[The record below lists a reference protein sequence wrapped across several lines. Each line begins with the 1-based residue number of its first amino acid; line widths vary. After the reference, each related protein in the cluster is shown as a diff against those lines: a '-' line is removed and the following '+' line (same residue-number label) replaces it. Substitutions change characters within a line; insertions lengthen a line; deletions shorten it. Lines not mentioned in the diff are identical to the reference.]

1 MKTMK
6 KLFALLLAVLM
17 VMGMATTAMAD
28 TGTTY
33 SIKINSEHED
43 HTYTAY
49 QIFAGKSAGSVL
61 SDITWGDGVSAAG
74 QTALQ
79 NAYGKTNASGVA
91 GALSKTNVKAFADK
105 AAQYLVNGKSGSY
118 DSDSKQFLISGLKA
132 GYYLIK
138 ETSNNLDGTEYAY
151 SEYILEI
158 VNNVEVNP
166 KAGVPTLTKEVKLGG
181 TETYKEAI
189 SATVGD
195 TVYFKLTA
203 SLHAFAKDYSKYY
216 FRFDDT
222 LPAGLTY
229 KGVALSVQ
237 SGTTTYPVSTP
248 YYSVS
253 ESGNVLSVTVQDIH
267 SMINAATGSPTTLSD
282 KIIVE
287 IETTVNE
294 TVTIGKEGNVNKAKL
309 YFSNDPNSD
318 YNGTGIPASLG
329 HTKEAQAAVYS
340 YQINVTKVDAAD
352 ANTKLEDAEFIVG
365 YNNGDNTYTWYV
377 DENKNGVVDGT
388 TSSEENATR
397 FISDENGQL
406 MIKGLKSGT
415 YHIREKA
422 APAQYNLLTTD
433 IIVIYSGSLSQ
444 DTGLINALTITSASG
459 ASHYSTDLDSGSIN
473 LTVTNTKGA
482 TLPTTGGIGTT
493 IFYIVGGVLVL
504 GAGAAFVMK
513 RRNEA

>member
-28 TGTTY
+28 DTTY
-33 SIKINSEHED
+33 TAKIYSEHAE
-43 HTYTAY
+43 HSYTAY
-49 QIFAGKSAGSVL
+49 QIFAGKLAGSVL

-91 GALSKTNVKAFADK
+91 GALSKTNAPTFANNV
-105 AAQYLVNGKSGSY
+105 AQYLVNGKSGSY
-118 DSDSKQFLISGLKA
+118 DSGSKQFLISGLKA

-138 ETSNNLDGTEYAY
+138 ETGNNLDGTEHAY

-158 VNNVEVNP
+158 VNNVEVSP
-166 KAGVPTLTKEVKLGG
+166 KSGVPTLTKEVKLGG

-195 TVYFKLTA
+195 TVYFRLTA
-203 SLHAFAKDYSKYY
+203 SLHAYAKDYSKYY

-229 KGVALSVQ
+229 KSVALSVQ

-253 ESGNVLSVTVQDIH
+253 VIGNVLSVTVQDIH

-282 KIIVE
+282 KIFVE

-294 TVTIGKEGNVNKAKL
+294 NVTISKDGNINKATL
-309 YFSNDPNSD
+309 YFSNDPNSNYD
-318 YNGTGIPASLG
+318 GTGSPGSLG

-352 ANTKLEDAEFIVG
+352 ANTKLENAEFIVG

-444 DTGLINALTITSASG
+444 DTGLIDALTITSASG
-459 ASHYSTDLDSGSIN
+459 ASHYSTDLDSASIN

-513 RRNEA
+513 RRNEEA

>member
-17 VMGMATTAMAD
+17 MVGMLATTAMAD
-28 TGTTY
+28 DTTY
-33 SIKINSEHED
+33 TAKIYSEHAE
-43 HTYTAY
+43 HSYTAY
-49 QIFAGKSAGSVL
+49 QIFAGKLAGSVL

-74 QTALQ
+74 QTALET
-79 NAYGKTNASGVA
+79 AYGKDSASGIAGTLSETNAPTFA
-91 GALSKTNVKAFADK
+91 NNV
-105 AAQYLVNGKSGSY
+105 AQYLVNGKSGSY
-118 DSDSKQFLISGLKA
+118 DSGSKQFVIPGLKA

-138 ETSNNLDGTEYAY
+138 ETGNNLNGTEHAY
-151 SEYILEI
+151 SEYILQI
-158 VNNVEVNP
+158 VNNVEVSP
-166 KAGVPTLTKEVKLGG
+166 KSGVPTLTKEVKLGG

-203 SLHAFAKDYSKYY
+203 SLHAYAKDYSKYY

-267 SMINAATGSPTTLSD
+267 SMINAATGSSTTLSD

-294 TVTIGKEGNVNKAKL
+294 TVTIGKAGNINTAKL

-318 YNGTGIPASLG
+318 YNGTGTPTSLG

-352 ANTKLEDAEFIVG
+352 ANTKLEGAEFIVG

-377 DENKNGVVDGT
+377 DKNENGVVDGT

-397 FISDENGQL
+397 FIVGRKPRA
-406 MIKGLKSGT
+406 MRVVPK
-415 YHIREKA
+415 R
-422 APAQYNLLTTD
+422 
-433 IIVIYSGSLSQ
+433 
-444 DTGLINALTITSASG
+444 
-459 ASHYSTDLDSGSIN
+459 
-473 LTVTNTKGA
+473 
-482 TLPTTGGIGTT
+482 
-493 IFYIVGGVLVL
+493 FYL
-504 GAGAAFVMK
+504 
-513 RRNEA
+513 